1 MLYGMASSPSWGVER
16 EARNS
21 WCVADEPSCSVP
33 TKGEG
38 QAGRVPDKLQPQVA
52 GFRVPKQSKLAAV
65 VADTELE
72 PPPGR

>member
-1 MLYGMASSPSWGVER
+1 MA
-16 EARNS
+16 
-21 WCVADEPSCSVP
+21 

-38 QAGRVPDKLQPQVA
+38 QAGRVADKLQPQVA

-65 VADTELE
+65 VAETELE